1 MYNLSCSKIFFY
13 FDLQKSFPKYI
24 YFNLSVFLQKTFL
37 WKKKLAFLFKKYFF
51 KFALI

>member
-24 YFNLSVFLQKTFL
+24 YFNLSVFYKKHLFE
-37 WKKKLAFLFKKYFF
+37 KKKLAFLFKNSFF
-51 KFALI
+51 